1 MNLLEDVYRTN
12 HLIEFDKPRPQI
24 LKSSLKMVK
33 AAKEVHQIGCFGD
46 LLVNVGKG
54 KKKIFPDPY
63 EFREV
68 EEVAASGPSLPATQ
82 PRPSTSGT
90 VRVTRSSAARAPTAP
105 NDGSNAGRI
114 DWEEF
119 RRVRAEKN
127 KKKKENTIVEGK
139 PITLNHCQTNY
150 IPSPVVAVVIVYY

>member
-12 HLIEFDKPRPQI
+12 HLIEFDKPMPQI
-24 LKSSLKMVK
+24 KKSSLKTVK
-33 AAKEVHQIGCFGD
+33 AAKEVHQICCFGD

-82 PRPSTSGT
+82 PRLDEGDCSCHAFVVGARSDGT
-90 VRVTRSSAARAPTAP
+90 ER
-105 NDGSNAGRI
+105 RI
-114 DWEEF
+114 K
-119 RRVRAEKN
+119 RREDRLGG
-127 KKKKENTIVEGK
+127 I
-139 PITLNHCQTNY
+139 QTC
-150 IPSPVVAVVIVYY
+150 SC